1 MADEKKYWIG
11 FNLVRGIGSVRFQQ
25 IRSYFGDLSIAWQAP
40 GEAFREAGLPERAIN
55 NLLRIRHEINLDE
68 LYDSILANQITILTL
83 LDENYPSLLKEIDQS
98 PPVLYVKG
106 TLTPADDFSVA
117 MVGTRRITDYGQQV
131 ARDAS
136 IYLAGN
142 GLTIVSGLARGVDA
156 LAHQHALQAG
166 GRTLAVLGCGVDVI
180 YPPEHRKLAEAI
192 IENGALISDYPLG
205 TQPEGIN
212 FPPRNRIISGLA
224 LATIVVEAGER
235 SGALITADFAAEQG
249 RDVFAV
255 PGNVLSPMSRG
266 TNRLIQK
273 GAYAM
278 VSPQDVLD
286 VLDLAHVDE
295 YKSARQALPADTAEA
310 KILQVMDYEPIHVDE
325 ICNEVDLPVEKVSA
339 TLTMM
344 ELKGM
349 VQHVG
354 GMRYAAV
361 REMPRKEGVADV

>member
-1 MADEKKYWIG
+1 MSDEKKYWIG
-11 FNLVRGIGSVRFQQ
+11 FNLIKGIGAVRFQQ
-25 IRSYFGDLSIAWQAP
+25 IRSHFGDLSIAWQAP
-40 GEAFREAGLPERAIN
+40 AEAFCEAGLPKRALN
-55 NLLRIRHEINLDE
+55 NFLRIRQEVNLDD
-68 LYDSILANQITILTL
+68 LYDSILEDRITVLTL
-83 LDENYPSLLKEIDQS
+83 IDEDYPRLLREIDQS
-98 PPVLYVKG
+98 PPVLYLKG
-106 TLTPADDFSVA
+106 SLTPADDFSVA
-117 MVGTRRITDYGQQV
+117 MVGTRRVTAYGQQV

-136 IYLAGN
+136 IYLAGH
-142 GLTIVSGLARGVDA
+142 GLTIISGLARGVDA

-166 GRTLAVLGCGVDVI
+166 GRTIAVLGSGVDVI

-192 IENGALISDYPLG
+192 CENGALISDYPLG
-205 TQPEGIN
+205 TQPEGVN

-266 TNRLIQK
+266 TNRLIQN
-273 GAYAM
+273 GAFAL

-295 YKSARQALPADTAEA
+295 YKAARQSLPADTTEA
-310 KILQVMDYEPIHVDE
+310 KILQIMDFEPIHVDE
-325 ICNEVDLPVEKVSA
+325 ICHEIDLPIEKVTA

-361 REMPRKEGVADV
+361 RDLAVR

>member
-1 MADEKKYWIG
+1 MSDDKKFWIG
-11 FNLVRGIGSVRFQQ
+11 FNLIKGIGAVRFRQ

-40 GEAFREAGLPERAIN
+40 AEAFREAGLPERALQN
-55 NLLRIRHEINLDE
+55 FFRIRQAIDLDE
-68 LYDSILANQITILTL
+68 LYDSILEEQITILTL
-83 LDENYPSLLKEIDQS
+83 MDEDYPRLLREIDQS
-98 PPVLYVKG
+98 PPVLYIKG
-106 TLTPADDFSVA
+106 ALTPADDFSVA
-117 MVGTRRITDYGQQV
+117 MVGTRRVTAYGQQV

-136 IYLAGN
+136 IYLAGH

-156 LAHQHALQAG
+156 LAHQYALQAG
-166 GRTLAVLGCGVDVI
+166 GRTIAVLGSGVDVI

-192 IENGALISDYPLG
+192 SENGALVSDYPMG

-235 SGALITADFAAEQG
+235 SGALITAEFAAEQG

-266 TNRLIQK
+266 ANRLIQK

-286 VLDLAHVDE
+286 VLDLTHVDE
-295 YKSARQALPADTAEA
+295 YKAARQTLPADTTEA
-310 KILQVMDYEPIHVDE
+310 KILQVMDFEPIHVDD
-325 ICNEVDLPVEKVSA
+325 ICNEIDLPVEKVTA

-361 REMPRKEGVADV
+361 REMYKK

>member
-25 IRSYFGDLSIAWQAP
+25 IRSYFSDLSIAWYAP
-40 GEAFREAGLPERAIN
+40 PEAFREAGLPERALN
-55 NLLRIRHEINLDE
+55 NFLSIRHQIDLEQ
-68 LYDSILANQITILTL
+68 LYDSILDKEVAIITLMDESYPRL
-83 LDENYPSLLKEIDQS
+83 LREIDQS

-106 TLTPADDFSVA
+106 SLTPADDFAVA
-117 MVGTRRITDYGQQV
+117 MVGTRRVTAYGQQV

-136 IYLAGN
+136 IYLVGH

-166 GRTLAVLGCGVDVI
+166 GRTIAVLGSGVDVI

-192 IENGALISDYPLG
+192 IDNGALISDYPLG

-212 FPPRNRIISGLA
+212 FPPRNRIIAGLS

-255 PGNVLSPMSRG
+255 PGNILSPMSRG
-266 TNRLIQK
+266 TNHLIQK
-273 GAYAM
+273 GAYAL

-286 VLDLAHVDE
+286 LLDLEHVDD
-295 YKSARQALPADTAEA
+295 YKSARQTLPADTTEA
-310 KILQVMDYEPIHVDE
+310 KILQVMDFEPIHVDE
-325 ICNEVDLPVEKVSA
+325 ICNEIHLPIEKVSA
-339 TLTMM
+339 ALTMM

-354 GMRYAAV
+354 GMRYAPI
-361 REMPRKEGVADV
+361 REMNRK

>member
-1 MADEKKYWIG
+1 MTDERKFWIG
-11 FNLVRGIGSVRFQQ
+11 FNLVRGIGAVRFKQ
-25 IRSYFGDLSIAWQAP
+25 IQSYFGDLSIAWQAP
-40 GEAFREAGLPERAIN
+40 IEAFQEIGLPKRALKN
-55 NLLRIRHEINLDE
+55 FSALRAEIDLDH
-68 LYDSILANQITILTL
+68 LYQSIIESDVTVLTL
-83 LDENYPSLLKEIDQS
+83 LDEAYPALLREIDQA
-98 PPVLYVKG
+98 PPVIYVKG
-106 TLTPADDFSVA
+106 TLTPADDFAVA
-117 MVGTRRITDYGQQV
+117 MVGTRRVTAYGQQV
-131 ARDAS
+131 SRDTS
-136 IYLAGN
+136 TYLAGH
-142 GLTIVSGLARGVDA
+142 GLTIVSGMARGVDA

-166 GRTLAVLGCGVDVI
+166 GRTIAVLGCGVDVV

-192 IENGALISDYPLG
+192 AENGAIISDYPMG

-212 FPPRNRIISGLA
+212 FPPRNRIISGLS

-235 SGALITADFAAEQG
+235 SGALITAEFAVEQG

-255 PGNVLSPMSRG
+255 PGNVFSPASRG

-286 VLDLAHVDE
+286 VLDLAQVEDF
-295 YKSARQALPADTAEA
+295 KDARQALPADTTEA

-325 ICNEVDLPVEKVSA
+325 ICHEVNLPVEKVSA
-339 TLTMM
+339 ALTMM

-354 GMRYAAV
+354 GMRYAAI
-361 REMPRKEGVADV
+361 REMTRK